1 MLYAYKVGIL
11 PSPLAKLLLFF
22 PNVTKLLEVKVFLCG
37 MSGHV
42 EKEPSLILITTLEY
56 PRISSFVITW
66 GYDAT

>member
-1 MLYAYKVGIL
+1 MHARWEFL

-22 PNVTKLLEVKVFLCG
+22 PNGTKLLEVEVFLCG
-37 MSGHV
+37 MSSGHV
-42 EKEPSLILITTLEY
+42 EKEWSLISITTLEY